1 MSELEDWQVLLGL
14 FPSEWRQLGRSSG
27 AVKRLRGFPSLEAL
41 LRTLLLHV
49 GCGWSLRE
57 TAVQAKLA
65 GIAEVSDVTLLNR
78 LRDAEDWLR
87 QLCQQLWK
95 DNGVE
100 LQPGFEGRSVRLLD
114 ATVVREPGQTGSQ
127 WRIHYSLRLPTLGVR
142 FFRSHPDQW
151 CQAAAERFGR
161 FQLSAR
167 RVGAGRCGL
176 LPSCWNCGC
185 GRRTGG
191 CLRAYESLCTSVV
204 G

>member
-1 MSELEDWQVLLGL
+1 MSDLEDWQVLLGL
-14 FPSEWRQLGRSSG
+14 FPSEWRELGRSSG

-65 GIAEVSDVTLLNR
+65 GIADVSDVTLLNR

-100 LQPGFEGRSVRLLD
+100 LQPGFEGRTVRLLEHFLFYRRPSR
-114 ATVVREPGQTGSQ
+114 A
-127 WRIHYSLRLPTLGVR
+127 SLNQAFALAGVM
-142 FFRSHPDQW
+142 H
-151 CQAAAERFGR
+151 GR
-161 FQLSAR
+161 A
-167 RVGAGRCGL
+167 
-176 LPSCWNCGC
+176 
-185 GRRTGG
+185 
-191 CLRAYESLCTSVV
+191 SVMA
-204 G
+204 